1 MQSVLGKVFVKQNYA
16 IITNTAEGMLSVKT
30 AVLVIDM
37 INDFV
42 TVVF

>member
-1 MQSVLGKVFVKQNYA
+1 MQSVLGKVFVKQNHT
-16 IITNTAEGMLSVKT
+16 IITNTKEGMLSVKT
-30 AVLVIDM
+30 AVVVIDM